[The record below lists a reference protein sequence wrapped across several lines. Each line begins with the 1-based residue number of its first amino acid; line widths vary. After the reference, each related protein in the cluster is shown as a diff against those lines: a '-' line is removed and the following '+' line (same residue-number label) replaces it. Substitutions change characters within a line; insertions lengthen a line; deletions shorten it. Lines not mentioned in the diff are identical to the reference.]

1 MAEHNNLK
9 PIRSRILMNSVPF
22 DPKKYEFSDKFVA
35 SENVKENPLTAHTV
49 SELMEALQNPT
60 VGLDARVIAV
70 NRKGKAEHREF
81 KSKEAFVKAHKNM
94 SLRESTDWWAYDM
107 NGPRANVI
115 GNDFLPLLGGPFN
128 KQLYLA
134 DYLRMNALC
143 YFAYNHDP
151 IMRRSVHIMRDF
163 ILGRGFSVNCDDPNA
178 MIKWDSFSKA
188 NQIPLM
194 MDYIARGISRDGEV
208 MVWKLPAGESK
219 ITWNIS
225 PDQAP
230 PRAIIPRVRLIDPSC
245 IWEIVTFPE
254 DITRVL
260 FYQWVSPTQY
270 QMYTGQAGKEWV
282 PSMKFIFRQ
291 IPAGEVNHYKVNC
304 DYNEKRGRS
313 DLFSA
318 LGYSKRM
325 RDAVDYSIVGMM
337 KAAAFCIDT
346 TIEGSQADLDEYIQA
361 QEALGEIPPAGSEF
375 VHTKAVEREYKG
387 NAAAQGS
394 SANPSFEWTLSM
406 VSMATGI
413 PVNYYG
419 THLGGATTRASALVA
434 TEPVAKMFEQRQNTL
449 KEILEDL
456 WEYVV
461 GPGVDHE
468 ITFPE
473 IVTAD
478 KSQKFK
484 DLSLA
489 QANGWISRQT
499 AAELVAKELGLK
511 DYTFDREKERMEME
525 RPQDDDVVVNPL
537 TGKAT
542 AGKEDEEDSESSM
555 SSDEKRKV
563 KNDLSKP

>member
-1 MAEHNNLK
+1 MAEDNNLK
-9 PIRSRILMNSVPF
+9 PVRSKVLMKSVPF
-22 DPKKYEFSDKFVA
+22 DPTKYEFSDKFVP
-35 SENVKENPLTAHTV
+35 SQNVKDNPLSAHTV
-49 SELMEALQNPT
+49 PELMEALENPS
-60 VGLDARVIAV
+60 VGLDAQVIAV
-70 NRKGKAEHREF
+70 NRKGKAER
-81 KSKEAFVKAHKNM
+81 KTMKNKESFLSAHKRM
-94 SLRESTDWWAYDM
+94 SMKESTDWWAYDFD
-107 NGPRANVI
+107 GPRANII
-115 GNDFLPLLGGPFN
+115 GNDFIPLLGGPFN

-151 IMRRSVHIMRDF
+151 IMRRAVHIFRDF
-163 ILGRGFSVNCDDPNA
+163 ILGRGFSVQSDDKNA
-178 MIKWDSFSKA
+178 MVKWDSFSKA
-188 NQIPLM
+188 NQLDVM
-194 MDYIARGISRDGEV
+194 MDYAARGLSRDGEL
-208 MVWKLPAGESK
+208 MVWKLPPGESK
-219 ITWNIS
+219 ITWNIY

-270 QMYTGQAGKEWV
+270 QMYTGQSGKEWL

-291 IPAGEVNHYKVNC
+291 IPAQEVNHYKINC

-325 RDAVDYSIVGMM
+325 RDAVDYSIVAMM
-337 KAAAFCIDT
+337 KAGAYCLDT
-346 TIEGSQADLDEYIQA
+346 TIEGSQADLDSYVQA

-375 VHTKAVEREYKG
+375 VHTKAVTREYKG
-387 NAAAQGS
+387 NSALQGGS
-394 SANPSFEWTLSM
+394 SNPAFEWTLSM
-406 VSMATGI
+406 VSMATGV
-413 PVNYYG
+413 PVNYFG

-434 TEPVAKMFEQRQNTL
+434 TEPVAKMFEQRQGTL
-449 KEILEDL
+449 KQILEDL

-461 GPGVDHE
+461 GPGIEHE

-489 QANGWISRQT
+489 QANKWISRRT
-499 AAELVAKELGLK
+499 AAEMVAKELGLK
-511 DYTFDREKERMEME
+511 DYTFEQEEERISLESPTE
-525 RPQDDDVVVNPL
+525 DDTIIDPL
-537 TGKAT
+537 TGKAKI
-542 AGKEDEEDSESSM
+542 GKEDENPESSLT
-555 SSDEKRKV
+555 SDERNDT
-563 KNDLSKP
+563 KNALKKP